1 MTNETT
7 LQHKIMLTASR
18 VPGVR
23 LFRNNTG
30 FDKTAKVKYGL
41 CVGSSD
47 LIGWKTITIEPKHVG
62 QKIAVFVALE
72 VKTATG
78 RPSTEQLNFI
88 DVVDSS
94 GGHAGIVRSEK
105 DAEDLLNG

>member
-1 MTNETT
+1 MTNETNI
-7 LQHKIMLTASR
+7 QHEIMLAASR

-30 FDKTAKVKYGL
+30 FDKTAKVRYGL

-47 LIGWKTITIEPKHVG
+47 LIGWKTIEITPFHVG

-72 VKTATG
+72 VKTPKG
-78 RPSTEQLNFI
+78 RPTTEQLNFI
-88 DVVDSS
+88 DVVDSA
-94 GGHAGIVRSEK
+94 GGHSGIVRSEE
-105 DAEDLLNG
+105 DAVNLLR

>member
-7 LQHKIMLTASR
+7 IQHKIMLAASR

-30 FDKTAKVKYGL
+30 FDKTAKVRYGL

-47 LIGWKTITIEPKHVG
+47 LIGWKTITIKPHHVG

-72 VKTATG
+72 VKTPTG
-78 RPSTEQLNFI
+78 RPTTEQLNFI

-94 GGHAGIVRSEK
+94 GGHAGIVRSEE
-105 DAEDLLNG
+105 DAVTLLG